1 MGPVALRLGAAMAV
15 TYPVR
20 PPEVKAAPEL
30 RCFRFLYRA
39 RGSCRRQ
46 KGWDLEW
53 GDVMDPKRAMLIMLF
68 GSIIGLSYL
77 SGDTLARFK
86 RWRKTAP

>member
-1 MGPVALRLGAAMAV
+1 
-15 TYPVR
+15 
-20 PPEVKAAPEL
+20 
-30 RCFRFLYRA
+30 
-39 RGSCRRQ
+39 
-46 KGWDLEW
+46 
-53 GDVMDPKRAMLIMLF
+53 MDPKLAMLIMLF